1 MHTTDNILDHIA
13 SMNPDDLDRLQRAI
27 DQRRRQLAT
36 QQPTSLVVEYRPHAD
51 GMLQLEKRLYVKKD
65 GQVSERGPYWYFRY
79 HQQGRQRT
87 LYLGKTDDPEG
98 KLEERRRMV

>member
-1 MHTTDNILDHIA
+1 MHTTDSILDRITT
-13 SMNPDDLDRLQRAI
+13 MNAHDLDRLQRAI
-27 DQRRRQLAT
+27 DQRRRQLD
-36 QQPTSLVVEYRPHAD
+36 QQPTSQVVEYRLHAD

-98 KLEERRRMV
+98 RLQERR